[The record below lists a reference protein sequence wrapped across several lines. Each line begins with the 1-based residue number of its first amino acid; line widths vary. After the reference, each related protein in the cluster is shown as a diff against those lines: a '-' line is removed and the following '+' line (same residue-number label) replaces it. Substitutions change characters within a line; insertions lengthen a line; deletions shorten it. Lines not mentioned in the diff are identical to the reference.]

1 MSMSKQSPNGTPYC
15 RTCGFSGCPSLTEG
29 GDCPRWPAR
38 EPAGIFGALTDGELF
53 TLSAKLSG
61 WGHQFFQVGE
71 ALGKVAL
78 ERTTDRSLVGD
89 PVDVALWDLRRLYCD
104 AMDEI
109 HEIAA
114 AARLA
119 RASLQPASA

>member
-29 GDCPRWPAR
+29 GDCPRWPAPP
-38 EPAGIFGALTDGELF
+38 PAGIFGALTDGELF
-53 TLSAKLSG
+53 TLSGKLSG
-61 WGHQFFQVGE
+61 WGHQFFQVGHV
-71 ALGKVAL
+71 LGKVAL
-78 ERTTDRSLVGD
+78 ERHALLNDTVDR
-89 PVDVALWDLRRLYCD
+89 ALWDLRQPYCD
-104 AMDEI
+104 AMDEM
-109 HEIAA
+109 HEIAE